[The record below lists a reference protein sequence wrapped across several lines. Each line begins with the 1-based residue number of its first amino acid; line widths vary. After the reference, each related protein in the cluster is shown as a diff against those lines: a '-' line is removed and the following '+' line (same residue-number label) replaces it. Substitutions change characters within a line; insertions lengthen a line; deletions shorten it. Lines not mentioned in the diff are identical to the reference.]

1 MKQNGNGHKG
11 TPRAGKKSY
20 SVHIV
25 AQALAMLVAGESVQ
39 AVADKL
45 GIPKQNISR
54 WKENLPVQLGH
65 IGTKREVIADLVGQN
80 IESILRANLV
90 QLKVASDEEWL
101 RKHAPDSLAIL
112 YGTICDK
119 GFRFFEA
126 AARAEQQSAGLL
138 PAAVADAV
146 SAAGTD

>member
-1 MKQNGNGHKG
+1 MKQNGHKG

-25 AQALAMLVAGESVQ
+25 AQALAMIVAGESVQ

-54 WKENLPVQLGH
+54 WKENLPPQLGQ
-65 IGTKREVIADLVGQN
+65 IGSKRELITDLVWQN
-80 IESILRANLV
+80 LESILRANLV

-101 RKHAPDSLAIL
+101 RKHTPDSLAIL

-119 GFRFFEA
+119 GFRLLDG
-126 AARAEQQSAGLL
+126 AARAERQASGLL
-138 PAAVADAV
+138 PAAGSDAASETV
-146 SAAGTD
+146 S